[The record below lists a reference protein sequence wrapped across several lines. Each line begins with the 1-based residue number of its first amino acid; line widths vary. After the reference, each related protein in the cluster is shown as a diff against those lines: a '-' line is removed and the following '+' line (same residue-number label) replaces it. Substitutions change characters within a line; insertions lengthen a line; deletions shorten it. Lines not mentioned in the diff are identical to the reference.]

1 MHYPSHRLKPTRIVI
16 KPSCMI
22 LMEKSQIMYGY
33 TLLVPIVPI
42 AGTNAGTEHNIMLN
56 RTSCAQ
62 VHELPQSHCGDKHCF
77 HDCIYIY
84 MQLNN

>member
-1 MHYPSHRLKPTRIVI
+1 
-16 KPSCMI
+16 MI

-62 VHELPQSHCGDKHCF
+62 VHELPQSHCGDKHFF
-77 HDCIYIY
+77 HDCIYIGIY
-84 MQLNN
+84 IYAIEQLTMFKLE